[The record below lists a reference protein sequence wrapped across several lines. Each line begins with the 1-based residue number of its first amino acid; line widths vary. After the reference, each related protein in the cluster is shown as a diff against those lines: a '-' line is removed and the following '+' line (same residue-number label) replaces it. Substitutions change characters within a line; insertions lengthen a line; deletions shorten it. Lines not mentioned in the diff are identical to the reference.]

1 MTRPPDGIPPG
12 LAEQRGLGDRW
23 VAWIDGLGTL
33 ADDITDA
40 WELDYDGEPRH
51 GFNGVV
57 FPVRTVDHRPA
68 ALKLVLVDEESRG
81 EIPALQRWAGTGA
94 VELWRADPRRGALL
108 LERLGPSDLNELDD
122 LDACDEVAQLYGE
135 LHVAPTPKLPDLR
148 SLVAR
153 WLDGVGT
160 LPRHAVPSRF
170 AEQAVSAGAR
180 LLAVDPT
187 SVVHGDLHYDNV
199 LRRRDRALTIGL
211 SRQEG
216 STSRQ
221 PLMSHS
227 SAVAASTGSTS
238 GRSARRTGWR
248 RVPPSLEPR

>member
-12 LAEQRGLGDRW
+12 LAEQRGFGDRW
-23 VAWIDGLGTL
+23 VAWIDGLGSL

-51 GFNGVV
+51 GFNGIV

-94 VELWRADPRRGALL
+94 VELWRADPSRGALL

-199 LRRRDRALTIGL
+199 LRGRRRD
-211 SRQEG
+211 
-216 STSRQ
+216 
-221 PLMSHS
+221 
-227 SAVAASTGSTS
+227 
-238 GRSARRTGWR
+238 
-248 RVPPSLEPR
+248 